1 MDDFIAAE
9 FARGCH
15 VLQGEG
21 KNVEM
26 RKIDKY

>member
-1 MDDFIAAE
+1 MDDFITAE
-9 FARGCH
+9 FARGCP

-21 KNVEM
+21 SSVEM

>member
-9 FARGCH
+9 FARDCP

-21 KNVEM
+21 KNVEV

>member
-9 FARGCH
+9 FARDCP
-15 VLQGEG
+15 VLQVEG
-21 KNVEM
+21 KNVEV